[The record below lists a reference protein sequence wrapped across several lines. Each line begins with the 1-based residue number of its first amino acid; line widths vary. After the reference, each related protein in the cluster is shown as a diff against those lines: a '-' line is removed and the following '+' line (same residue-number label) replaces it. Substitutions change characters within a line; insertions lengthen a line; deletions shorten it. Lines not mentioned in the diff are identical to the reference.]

1 MWLCGLATTEACVDS
16 EPEYGE
22 TASASTV
29 QDYVASG
36 CSTAVVIGLSK
47 QIAQEADCQN
57 PGSFVPFTSG
67 NGITITSNAVLP
79 FLEKSARDDL
89 VTVAANN
96 SLQIN
101 SALRTVAQQ

>member
-1 MWLCGLATTEACVDS
+1 VWLCGLATAACVDS

-29 QDYVASG
+29 QDYVGSG

-47 QIAQEADCQN
+47 QIAQEADCLH

-67 NGITITSNAVLP
+67 NGITIT
-79 FLEKSARDDL
+79 
-89 VTVAANN
+89 
-96 SLQIN
+96 
-101 SALRTVAQQ
+101 